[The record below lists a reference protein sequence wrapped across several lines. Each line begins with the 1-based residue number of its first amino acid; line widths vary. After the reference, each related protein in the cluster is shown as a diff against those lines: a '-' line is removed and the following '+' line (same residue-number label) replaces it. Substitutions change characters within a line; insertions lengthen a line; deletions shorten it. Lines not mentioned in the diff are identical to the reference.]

1 MLIIFLLLTI
11 NPSSSS
17 VLQRRFLSKD
27 PSSSSSSVH
36 FQVPKNLRSFK
47 DFRQKIVKI
56 WENLPIFTKGEIRLK
71 VNIKMHGRFLILYF
85 TSNLKTLN
93 FPQNL
98 NPNSKFFEALLT
110 LNILDTN
117 FRQGFQP
124 FLNYWFVINFIVPHI
139 M

>member
-27 PSSSSSSVH
+27 PSSSSSLVH
-36 FQVPKNLRSFK
+36 FQVPKNLQSFK
-47 DFRQKIVKI
+47 AFRQKIAKI

-98 NPNSKFFEALLT
+98 NPNSNFFEALLT

-117 FRQGFQP
+117 FRQGFHP
-124 FLNYWFVINFIVPHI
+124 FLNYWFVINFVVPHI